1 MDLMEHLQGTGTCI
15 YRENK
20 ATLYRYTGDEPW
32 KGQQSYKQWLGLS
45 KLDAKIIY
53 IEINDRICWSK
64 AANGT
69 GSFNIFLL
77 VLLCIYMYR
86 CLLIKCTISC
96 HLYLEDNLFWRKIS
110 KWPIIHQTFQ
120 CLLSLARVAELKST
134 LYYKYVYNC

>member
-69 GSFNIFLL
+69 GSFNIFWQIGIASIIMHIH
-77 VLLCIYMYR
+77 VQMSVNKMYD
-86 CLLIKCTISC
+86 IMPS
-96 HLYLEDNLFWRKIS
+96 LFR
-110 KWPIIHQTFQ
+110 
-120 CLLSLARVAELKST
+120 R
-134 LYYKYVYNC
+134 